1 MTIADPLAI
10 TAASPTP
17 ALSLAVID
25 RSKPYQADRQDAGG
39 IYSSSISHTAAKNG
53 SKRHYVKVTQTIVA
67 TSPVT
72 GLDSVQTATASVS
85 ISIPPFGFDVA
96 AQTALY
102 ELIDDVVRAAT
113 LAKIL
118 NMES

>member
-1 MTIADPLAI
+1 MSIADPLAI
-10 TAASPTP
+10 AAASPTP
-17 ALSLAVID
+17 ALSLSVID
-25 RSKPYQADRQDAGG
+25 RSKPLQADRRDAGG
-39 IYSSSISHTAAKNG
+39 VYSTVISHSVGKNG
-53 SKRHYVKVTQTIVA
+53 STRHYIQVKQEIIA

-72 GLDSVQTATASVS
+72 GLDSKQTGTVSVS
-85 ISIPPFGFDVA
+85 IAIPPFGFDVA

-118 NMES
+118 NLES